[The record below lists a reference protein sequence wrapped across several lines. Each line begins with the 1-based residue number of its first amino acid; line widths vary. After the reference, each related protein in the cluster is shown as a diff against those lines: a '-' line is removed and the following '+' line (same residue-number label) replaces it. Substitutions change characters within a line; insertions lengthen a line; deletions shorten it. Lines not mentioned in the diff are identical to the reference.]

1 QLLSM
6 AVTVVL
12 MGANSAPGL
21 QQTGAGLGVIW
32 RVLRVPR
39 SVTVASIIRK
49 TGTIRAWRWTRTI
62 PTGCSLTRTTSGL
75 QRAQELSGMI
85 SPAVIP
91 AGTHIPCTW
100 ISTRSHSYPD
110 RPAFWRSETTG
121 ACTERPTRT
130 LQTRPPTRPGLT
142 WTPVLTPSSFIPAIS
157 VGTLLTQLF
166 RRQAVARRTAVPAR
180 SRLP

>member
-1 QLLSM
+1 MLSL

-32 RVLRVPR
+32 RVLRAPR

-49 TGTIRAWRWTRTI
+49 TGTIRESPWTRTI
-62 PTGCSLTRTTSGL
+62 PTGCSLTHTTSGL

-142 WTPVLTPSSFIPAIS
+142 WTPVLTRLSFILEIS
-157 VGTLLTQLF
+157 AATSRTPGP
-166 RRQAVARRTAVPAR
+166 RRQAAGRRTTAPAR
-180 SRLP
+180 